1 MRLRSLLFIPMLL
14 AFVCALGVPGL
25 AQALPG
31 IAVPSSAPVQLPGSA
46 GIRQEGLYM
55 TAPISVDGNPLFRIA
70 IQGAATATQT
80 ALIERAQTI
89 QGAIGQLLAVA
100 SNGKSAATLYSPGS
114 LEIDVQPAGNQLLLV
129 AIDKTHA
136 APLPILTVTSSDA
149 QYHKQPAQT
158 LAQSWRTTLQKALVA
173 ALLKRQPA
181 EIKRNYNDL
190 LRVGIGMILGTVL
203 LWGLFSLVRRRARVA
218 RDEAESSERNV
229 ARIQS
234 EGSPEQEHAA
244 GWRERFIAATA
255 RAAEPE
261 QRLSVLRS
269 LAAAIVWFGILAW
282 VGAIAWALLL
292 FPQTIPFGQ
301 VLIRTA
307 VGIAFIWLV
316 AGLLDRVLDIV
327 IARVSRA
334 YATPMRSASEDET
347 RGALR
352 APTVARAI
360 GGFKA
365 FALIFVA
372 ALATLSQLGIPIGSV
387 VTIGGIAALAITF
400 AAQNLVR
407 DFLNGFLVLLEDQY
421 VVGDYI
427 QIGTWNGIVE
437 QLTLRVVQ
445 IRDGRGNLI
454 TIPHSS
460 AIQVVN
466 SSRNWSRIDYRVAVD
481 QSANLAQAIALL
493 RSTIE
498 DLARED
504 AWHETVLDAVEWI
517 GVESISNSGITLRA
531 SIKTAPLRQFEL
543 RREINA
549 RVITAFRDSKV
560 VLGSDPG
567 TPTITL
573 AAASPDPE

>member
-1 MRLRSLLFIPMLL
+1 MLL
-14 AFVCALGVPGL
+14 AFVCALEAPGL
-25 AQALPG
+25 GQTLPG

-55 TAPISVDGNPLFRIA
+55 TAPIDVDGNPLFRIA

-89 QGAIGQLLAVA
+89 QSAIGQLLAVA

-114 LEIDVQPAGNQLLLV
+114 LEIDVQPAGDQLLLV

-173 ALLKRQPA
+173 ALVKRQPA

-203 LWGLFSLVRRRARVA
+203 LWGLLTLVQRRARAA

-234 EGSPEQEHAA
+234 EGSPEQEHAS
-244 GWRERFIAATA
+244 GWHERFIAATA

-269 LAAAIVWFGILAW
+269 IAAAIVWFGILAW

-301 VLIRTA
+301 VLIRTT
-307 VGIAFIWLV
+307 VGIALIWVV
-316 AGLLDRVLDIV
+316 AGLLDRVLDVV
-327 IARVSRA
+327 IARVSHA
-334 YATPMRSASEDET
+334 YAMPLRSASEDET
-347 RGALR
+347 RSALR

-365 FALIFVA
+365 FVLIFVA

-445 IRDGRGNLI
+445 IRDGRGNVI

-481 QSANLAQAIALL
+481 QSANLVQAIALL

-504 AWHETVLDAVEWI
+504 AWHEAVLDAVEWI

-549 RVITAFRDSKV
+549 RVITAFRDAKV

>member
-1 MRLRSLLFIPMLL
+1 MHLRSLIIVPTFL
-14 AFVCALGVPGL
+14 AFVCALGVPGV
-25 AQALPG
+25 AQVLPG
-31 IAVPSSAPVQLPGSA
+31 IAVPSAAPVQLPGST
-46 GIRQEGLYM
+46 GIRQDGLYL

-70 IQGAATATQT
+70 VQGTTGQSQT
-80 ALIERAQTI
+80 ALIERSQTI
-89 QGAIGQLLAVA
+89 DAAVAQLLATV
-100 SNGKSAATLYSPGS
+100 SNGKTAGTVYSPGS
-114 LEIDVQPAGNQLLLV
+114 LEIDVQPDADQQLLV
-129 AIDKTHA
+129 AIDKTHT
-136 APLPILTVTSSDA
+136 APLPILTVTSVDA
-149 QYHKQPAQT
+149 KYHKQTAAA
-158 LAQSWRTTLQKALVA
+158 LAQSWRATLQSALVA

-190 LRVGIGMILGTVL
+190 VLVGIGMLLGTLL
-203 LWGLFSLVRRRARVA
+203 LWGLFAFVQQRARFVRA
-218 RDEAESSERNV
+218 EVESSERTV
-229 ARIQS
+229 DRVQS
-234 EGSPEQEHAA
+234 EGSPEQEHAS
-244 GWRERFIAATA
+244 GWRERFIAATVH
-255 RAAEPE
+255 AAEPE
-261 QRLSVLRS
+261 QRLAILRS
-269 LAAAIVWFGILAW
+269 IAAAIVWSGILGW

-301 VLIRTA
+301 VLIRTVLGVA
-307 VGIAFIWLV
+307 TIWIV
-316 AGLLDRVLDIV
+316 AALLDRVLDVV
-327 IARVSRA
+327 IGRVSRA
-334 YATPMRSASEDET
+334 YTMPLRSASEDET

-360 GGFKA
+360 GGFKT
-365 FALIFVA
+365 FVLIFVA

-437 QLTLRVVQ
+437 HLTLRVVQ
-445 IRDGRGNLI
+445 IRDGRGNVI

-481 QSANLAQAIALL
+481 QSANLGQAIALL

-504 AWHETVLDAVEWI
+504 AWREAVLDAVEWI
-517 GVESISNSGITLRA
+517 GVEAVSNSGITLRA

-549 RVITAFRDSKV
+549 RIITAFRDAKV
-560 VLGSDPG
+560 ILGSDPG

>member
-1 MRLRSLLFIPMLL
+1 
-14 AFVCALGVPGL
+14 
-25 AQALPG
+25 
-31 IAVPSSAPVQLPGSA
+31 
-46 GIRQEGLYM
+46 M
-55 TAPISVDGNPLFRIA
+55 TAPIGVDGNPLFRVA
-70 IQGAATATQT
+70 IQGTSAATQT
-80 ALIERAQTI
+80 ALIERTQTI
-89 QGAIGQLLAVA
+89 QSAIAQLLAVVP
-100 SNGKSAATLYSPGS
+100 SGKTAATVYSPGS
-114 LEIDVQPAGNQLLLV
+114 LEIDVQPAGNQELLV

-136 APLPILTVTSSDA
+136 VPLAILTVTSSDA

-173 ALLKRQPA
+173 ALVKRQPA

-190 LRVGIGMILGTVL
+190 LRVGIGMVLGTLL
-203 LWGLFSLVRRRARVA
+203 LWGLFTLVKRRARVA

-234 EGSPEQEHAA
+234 EGSPEQEHAS

-255 RAAEPE
+255 RAVEPE

-269 LAAAIVWFGILAW
+269 IAAAIVWFGILAW

-301 VLIRTA
+301 VLIRTS
-307 VGIAFIWLV
+307 VGIALIWVV

-334 YATPMRSASEDET
+334 YAAPLRSASEDET
-347 RGALR
+347 RSALR

-365 FALIFVA
+365 FLLVFVA

-445 IRDGRGNLI
+445 IRDGRGNVI

-481 QSANLAQAIALL
+481 QSANLVQAIALL

-504 AWHETVLDAVEWI
+504 AWHEAVLDAVEWI